1 MSVNKELAVRF
12 QQISDMLELLGE
24 DKFRVNAHARAARS
38 IKDYPADL
46 AALAGDRKALTA
58 IDGIGAKTADKIIEF
73 VQTGR
78 IAEHEELEKKVPA
91 GLLAILGIPG
101 LGPKTV
107 KLMWDQLGI
116 VDVAGLKK
124 AIDDASILTLPRMG
138 QKTID
143 NIKESMAFMEEAG
156 DRLWI
161 GQAMPVAEG
170 LVARLKK
177 IQGVKEIAF
186 AGSLRRGKETIGDID
201 ILVAADDSEAVRS
214 AFVSMPEVEKVLA
227 NGETRSSVRL
237 RVGSDLSRWSSGDEE
252 TQASGGAVVQ
262 VDLRLVPRE
271 SWGAALLYFTGSK
284 DHNVRLRERALKQKL
299 TLNEY
304 GLYPLDDRN
313 EPPQRRGV
321 KAVAGKTEEEIYT
334 KLKLSWVPPE
344 IREDRGELEVRETPA
359 LIELGDIK
367 AELHAHTTESDGAL
381 SLEEL
386 VAEAKKRGFH
396 TIGVTDHSKSS
407 IQANGL
413 SVERVKEQIKRVHD
427 YAKSV
432 KGISVLVGSEV
443 DILADG
449 SLDYDDKLLAQLDI
463 VVASP
468 HSALKQDPKKATA
481 RLLKAI
487 EHPLVHVLGHPTG
500 RLINRRPGLEPAMDE
515 LIAAAVEHETA
526 LEINSHWMRL
536 DLRDTHVRAAV
547 EAGALIAIDCDVHT
561 LADFDNL
568 RYGVMT
574 GRRGWLTAD
583 QCVNTWSRQKLAAWL
598 KRKR

>member
-1 MSVNKELAVRF
+1 
-12 QQISDMLELLGE
+12 
-24 DKFRVNAHARAARS
+24 
-38 IKDYPADL
+38 
-46 AALAGDRKALTA
+46 
-58 IDGIGAKTADKIIEF
+58 
-73 VQTGR
+73 
-78 IAEHEELEKKVPA
+78 
-91 GLLAILGIPG
+91 
-101 LGPKTV
+101 
-107 KLMWDQLGI
+107 
-116 VDVAGLKK
+116 
-124 AIDDASILTLPRMG
+124 
-138 QKTID
+138 
-143 NIKESMAFMEEAG
+143 
-156 DRLWI
+156 
-161 GQAMPVAEG
+161 MPVAEG

-237 RVGSDLSRWSSGDEE
+237 RVGSDLSRWSSGDDE

-427 YAKSV
+427 YAKGV

-449 SLDYDDKLLAQLDI
+449 TLDYDDKLLAQLDI

-526 LEINSHWMRL
+526 LEINAHWMRL